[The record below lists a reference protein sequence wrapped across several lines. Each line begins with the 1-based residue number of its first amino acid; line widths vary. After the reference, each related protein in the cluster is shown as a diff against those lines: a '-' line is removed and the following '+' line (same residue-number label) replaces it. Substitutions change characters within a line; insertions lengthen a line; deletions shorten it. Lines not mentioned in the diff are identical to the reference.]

1 MGQFL
6 RVGQNP
12 AKSIRHV
19 AQPEK
24 VTVAVTAYIPFLGG
38 YYAHGLEVLKV
49 CLGSILANTDQPF
62 DLMVF
67 DNASCPEAIQLLE
80 TLRDQG
86 KIQFLILSS
95 KNVGKV
101 GAWNAIFGAA
111 PGEYIAYSDMDV
123 YYNPG
128 WLSKHLEVFEAFPEA
143 GTVAGLP
150 RRGDLPLYTN
160 TIRQL
165 ASLPDT
171 KVEEGRLIPDEWIL
185 DHAYSLGKTQ
195 ETIADEFGLNDYRI
209 SRQGVSAFA
218 TGTHFQFMVRADVVR
233 QFLPFPNERPM
244 GDSVAHFDRA
254 IDGNHLLRLATSE
267 RVTLHM
273 GNQLSGQILTLIPPG
288 FQQLTDLT
296 TIPVQTKSS
305 SASHKFLDWKPVR
318 KLLLTLYDRIFR
330 LYYS

>member
-1 MGQFL
+1 MGQFM

-38 YYAHGLEVLKV
+38 YYAHSLEVLKV

-67 DNASCPEAIQLLE
+67 DNASCPEVVGFLE

-86 KIQFLILSS
+86 KIQFLILSG

-123 YYNPG
+123 YYYPG

-165 ASLPDT
+165 ASLNDT
-171 KVEEGRLIPDEWIL
+171 MVEQGRLIPDEWIL
-185 DHAYSLGKTQ
+185 DHAHSLGKTQ
-195 ETIADEFGLNDYRI
+195 ESIADEFDLNDYRI
-209 SRQGVSAFA
+209 SGKAYRVCYWYPLPIYGSSGCGQKI
-218 TGTHFQFMVRADVVR
+218 
-233 QFLPFPNERPM
+233 LPFPNERPM
-244 GDSVAHFDRA
+244 GNSVAHFDQA
-254 IDGNHLLRLATSE
+254 VDGNHLPA
-267 RVTLHM
+267 
-273 GNQLSGQILTLIPPG
+273 GDI
-288 FQQLTDLT
+288 
-296 TIPVQTKSS
+296 
-305 SASHKFLDWKPVR
+305 
-318 KLLLTLYDRIFR
+318 
-330 LYYS
+330 

>member
-1 MGQFL
+1 M

-38 YYAHGLEVLKV
+38 YYAHSLEVLKV

-67 DNASCPEAIQLLE
+67 DNASCPEVVGFLE

-123 YYNPG
+123 YYYPG

-165 ASLPDT
+165 ASLNDT
-171 KVEEGRLIPDEWIL
+171 MVEQGRLIPDEWIL
-185 DHAYSLGKTQ
+185 DHAHSLGKTQ
-195 ETIADEFGLNDYRI
+195 ESIADEFDLNDYRI

-233 QFLPFPNERPM
+233 KFLPFPNERPM
-244 GDSVAHFDRA
+244 GDSVAQFDQA
-254 IDGNHLLRLATSE
+254 VDGNHLLRLATSE

-273 GNQLSGQILTLIPPG
+273 GNQLSGQVIALTPPG
-288 FQQLTDLT
+288 FQQLSDLT
-296 TIPVQTKSS
+296 SIPAQTKSS
-305 SASHKFLDWKPVR
+305 SASQKFVEWKPVR
-318 KLLLTLYDRIFR
+318 KLLLAFYDRIFR
-330 LYYS
+330 IYYG

>member
-1 MGQFL
+1 M

-19 AQPEK
+19 AQPER
-24 VTVAVTAYIPFLGG
+24 VTVAVTSYIPFLSG
-38 YYAHGLEVLKV
+38 YYAHSLDVLRV
-49 CLGSILANTDQPF
+49 CLGSILSNTDQPY

-67 DNASCPEAIQLLE
+67 DNASCSEVVQYLE

-86 KIQFLILSS
+86 QIQFLYLSN

-101 GAWNAIFGAA
+101 GAWNAIFGSA

-123 YYNPG
+123 YYYPG
-128 WLSKHLEVFEAFPEA
+128 WLSRHLEVFAMFPET

-165 ASLPDT
+165 TALPNAM
-171 KVEEGRLIPDEWIL
+171 VEEGRLIPDEWIL
-185 DHAYSLGKTQ
+185 DHAQSLGKTQ
-195 ETIADEFGLNDYRI
+195 ADIADEFGLNDYRI
-209 SRQGVSAFA
+209 TRQGISAFA
-218 TGTHFQFMVRADVVR
+218 TGTHFQFMVRGDLVR
-233 QFLPFPNERPM
+233 KFLPLPNERPM

-254 IDGNHLLRLATSE
+254 VDGSCLLRLATAE
-267 RVTLHM
+267 RVALHM
-273 GNQLSGQILTLIPPG
+273 GNQLSEQVLALISPDSIRHYDKDV
-288 FQQLTDLT
+288 L
-296 TIPVQTKSS
+296 PVQKQPA
-305 SASHKFLDWKPVR
+305 SAFRKLLDWKPVR
-318 KLLLTLYDRIFR
+318 KILLAVYDRIFR